1 MLLVGVTGS
10 IGMGKSTVAQMFK
23 EHGYGVYNADDTVH
37 YIYENDGEVIEKVER
52 QFPGST
58 KNGVVNRLALRDI
71 LNKDPNKFRD
81 LEQIVHPVTRKYQII
96 YIKKLIE
103 EGKMGCVLDIPLL
116 FETGGEKYVDVSIV
130 VTASESTQQSR
141 VVLERKVPLEI
152 FNAIKDQ
159 QMPDRD
165 KLKKADYIISTDKN
179 IEDTKSEVKEV
190 AAKIK
195 LINPKVWNTFF
206 NQWDKS
212 YLIQKPQD

>member
-37 YIYENDGEVIEKVER
+37 YIYENDEEVIAKVESK
-52 QFPGST
+52 FPGST
-58 KNGVVNRLALRDI
+58 KDGAVNRLALRDI
-71 LNKDPNKFRD
+71 LNKEPDKFRE

-103 EGKMGCVLDIPLL
+103 EGKAGCVLDIPLL
-116 FETGGEKYVDVSIV
+116 FETGGEKYVDISIV
-130 VTASESTQQSR
+130 VTASKETQKSR
-141 VVLERKVPLEI
+141 VVSDRKVPLEI
-152 FNAIKDQ
+152 FNAIKGQ

-165 KLKKADYIISTDKN
+165 KLKKADYIISTDSD
-179 IEDTKSEVKEV
+179 IEETKSEVKEV

-195 LINPKVWNTFF
+195 LINPKAWNTFF
-206 NQWDKS
+206 NQ
-212 YLIQKPQD
+212 

>member
-1 MLLVGVTGS
+1 
-10 IGMGKSTVAQMFK
+10 MFK

-37 YIYENDGEVIEKVER
+37 YIYENDEEVIGKVER

-58 KNGVVNRLALRDI
+58 KDGVVNRLALRDI
-71 LNKDPNKFRD
+71 LNKDPDKFRD
-81 LEQIVHPVTRKYQII
+81 LEQIVHPATRKYQII

-103 EGKMGCVLDIPLL
+103 EGKMGCALDIPLL
-116 FETGGEKYVDVSIV
+116 FETGGEKYVDVSVV
-130 VTASESTQQSR
+130 VTASEATQQSR

-165 KLKKADYIISTDKN
+165 KLKKADYIISTDNN

-190 AAKIK
+190 ATKIK
-195 LINPKVWNTFF
+195 LINPKAWNTFF
-206 NQWDKS
+206 NQ
-212 YLIQKPQD
+212 

>member
-37 YIYENDGEVIEKVER
+37 YIYENDEEVIEKVER

-58 KNGVVNRLALRDI
+58 KDGVVNRLVLRDI
-71 LNKDPNKFRD
+71 LNKDPDKFRD

-116 FETGGEKYVDVSIV
+116 FETGGEKYVDVSV
-130 VTASESTQQSR
+130 VVIASEATQQSR
-141 VVLERKVPLEI
+141 VVLERKVPVEI

-165 KLKKADYIISTDKN
+165 KLKKADYIISTDNN

-195 LINPKVWNTFF
+195 LINPKAWNTFF
-206 NQWDKS
+206 NQ
-212 YLIQKPQD
+212 

>member
-1 MLLVGVTGS
+1 MLLVGITGS

-37 YIYENDGEVIEKVER
+37 YIYENDEEVIEKVER
-52 QFPGST
+52 RFPGST
-58 KNGVVNRLALRDI
+58 KKGAVNRLALRDI
-71 LNKDPNKFRD
+71 LNKDPDKFRD
-81 LEQIVHPVTRKYQII
+81 LEQIVHPATRKYQII
-96 YIKKLIE
+96 YIKKLIA

-116 FETGGEKYVDVSIV
+116 FETGGEKYVDVSVV

-165 KLKKADYIISTDKN
+165 KLKKADYIMSTDNN

-195 LINPKVWNTFF
+195 LINPKAWNTFF
-206 NQWDKS
+206 NQ
-212 YLIQKPQD
+212 

>member
-1 MLLVGVTGS
+1 
-10 IGMGKSTVAQMFK
+10 MGKSTVAQMFK
-23 EHGYGVYNADDTVH
+23 DHGYGVYNADDTVH
-37 YIYENDGEVIEKVER
+37 YIYENDEEVIEKVER

-58 KNGVVNRLALRDI
+58 TNGAVNRLALRDI
-71 LNKDPNKFRD
+71 LNKDPDKFRD

-116 FETGGEKYVDVSIV
+116 FETGGEKYVDVSVV
-130 VTASESTQQSR
+130 VTASEATQQSR

-165 KLKKADYIISTDKN
+165 KLKKADYIISTDNN

-195 LINPKVWNTFF
+195 LINPKAWNTFF
-206 NQWDKS
+206 NQ
-212 YLIQKPQD
+212 

>member
-58 KNGVVNRLALRDI
+58 KNGAVNRLALRDI
-71 LNKDPNKFRD
+71 LNKDPDKFRD

-116 FETGGEKYVDVSIV
+116 FETGGEKYVDVSVV
-130 VTASESTQQSR
+130 VTASEATQQSR

-165 KLKKADYIISTDKN
+165 KLKKADYIISTDNN
-179 IEDTKSEVKEV
+179 IEDTKSEVREV

-195 LINPKVWNTFF
+195 LINPKAWNTFF
-206 NQWDKS
+206 NQ
-212 YLIQKPQD
+212 

>member
-37 YIYENDGEVIEKVER
+37 YIYENDEEVIAKVESK
-52 QFPGST
+52 FPGST
-58 KNGVVNRLALRDI
+58 KDGAVNRLALRDI
-71 LNKDPNKFRD
+71 LNKEPDKFRD

-103 EGKMGCVLDIPLL
+103 EGKAGCVLDIPLL
-116 FETGGEKYVDVSIV
+116 FETGGEKYVDISIV
-130 VTASESTQQSR
+130 VTASEETQKSR
-141 VVLERKVPLEI
+141 VVSDRKVPLEI

-165 KLKKADYIISTDKN
+165 KLKKADYIISTDSD
-179 IEDTKSEVKEV
+179 IEETKFEVKEV

-195 LINPKVWNTFF
+195 LINPKAWNTFF
-206 NQWDKS
+206 NQ
-212 YLIQKPQD
+212 

>member
-23 EHGYGVYNADDTVH
+23 DHGYGVYNADDTVH
-37 YIYENDGEVIEKVER
+37 YIYENDEEVIEKVER
-52 QFPGST
+52 LFPGST
-58 KNGVVNRLALRDI
+58 KDGAVNRLALRDI
-71 LNKDPNKFRD
+71 LNKDPDKFRD

-116 FETGGEKYVDVSIV
+116 FETGGEKYVDVSVV
-130 VTASESTQQSR
+130 VTASEATQQSR
-141 VVLERKVPLEI
+141 VVLERRVPLEI

-165 KLKKADYIISTDKN
+165 KLKKADYIISTDNN

-195 LINPKVWNTFF
+195 LINPKAWNTFF
-206 NQWDKS
+206 NQ
-212 YLIQKPQD
+212 

>member
-23 EHGYGVYNADDTVH
+23 DHGYGVYNADDTVH
-37 YIYENDGEVIEKVER
+37 YIYENDEEVIEKVER

-58 KNGVVNRLALRDI
+58 KDGAVNRLALRDI
-71 LNKDPNKFRD
+71 LNKDPDKFRD

-116 FETGGEKYVDVSIV
+116 FETGGEKYVDVSVV
-130 VTASESTQQSR
+130 VTASEATQQSR
-141 VVLERKVPLEI
+141 VVSERKVPLEI

-165 KLKKADYIISTDKN
+165 KLKKADYIISTDNN

-195 LINPKVWNTFF
+195 LINPKAWNTFF
-206 NQWDKS
+206 NQ
-212 YLIQKPQD
+212 

>member
-37 YIYENDGEVIEKVER
+37 YIYENDEEVIEKVER

-58 KNGVVNRLALRDI
+58 KDGVVNRLALRDI
-71 LNKDPNKFRD
+71 LNKDPDKFRD

-103 EGKMGCVLDIPLL
+103 EGKMGCILDIPLL
-116 FETGGEKYVDVSIV
+116 FETGGEKYVDVSVV
-130 VTASESTQQSR
+130 VTASEATQQSR

-165 KLKKADYIISTDKN
+165 KLKKADYIISTDNN

-195 LINPKVWNTFF
+195 LINPKAWNTFF
-206 NQWDKS
+206 NQ
-212 YLIQKPQD
+212 

>member
-37 YIYENDGEVIEKVER
+37 YIYENDEEVIAKVESK
-52 QFPGST
+52 FPGST
-58 KNGVVNRLALRDI
+58 KDGAVNRLALRDI
-71 LNKDPNKFRD
+71 LNKEPDKFRD

-103 EGKMGCVLDIPLL
+103 EGKVGCVLDIPLL
-116 FETGGEKYVDVSIV
+116 FETGGEKYVDISIV
-130 VTASESTQQSR
+130 VTASKETQKSR
-141 VVLERKVPLEI
+141 VVSDRKVPLEI

-165 KLKKADYIISTDKN
+165 KLKKADYIISTDSD
-179 IEDTKSEVKEV
+179 IEETKFEVKDV

-195 LINPKVWNTFF
+195 LINPKAWNTFF
-206 NQWDKS
+206 NQ
-212 YLIQKPQD
+212 

>member
-1 MLLVGVTGS
+1 
-10 IGMGKSTVAQMFK
+10 MGNSTVAQMFK
-23 EHGYGVYNADDTVH
+23 AHGYGVYNADDTVH
-37 YIYENDGEVIEKVER
+37 YIYENDEEVIEKVER

-58 KNGVVNRLALRDI
+58 KDGVVNRLALRDI
-71 LNKDPNKFRD
+71 LNKDPDKFRD

-103 EGKMGCVLDIPLL
+103 EGKVGCVLDIPLL
-116 FETGGEKYVDVSIV
+116 FETGGEKYVDVSVV
-130 VTASESTQQSR
+130 VTASEATQKSR

-165 KLKKADYIISTDKN
+165 KLKKADYIISTDNN

-195 LINPKVWNTFF
+195 LINPKAWNTFF
-206 NQWDKS
+206 NQ
-212 YLIQKPQD
+212 

>member
-1 MLLVGVTGS
+1 MLLVGITGS

-37 YIYENDGEVIEKVER
+37 YIYENDEEVIEKVER

-58 KNGVVNRLALRDI
+58 KNGAVNRLALRDI
-71 LNKDPNKFRD
+71 LNKDPDKFRD

-116 FETGGEKYVDVSIV
+116 FETGGEKYVDVSVV
-130 VTASESTQQSR
+130 VTASEATQQSR

-165 KLKKADYIISTDKN
+165 KLKKADYIISTDNN
-179 IEDTKSEVKEV
+179 IEDTKTEVKEV

-195 LINPKVWNTFF
+195 LINPKAWNTFF
-206 NQWDKS
+206 NQ
-212 YLIQKPQD
+212 

>member
-23 EHGYGVYNADDTVH
+23 DHGYGVYNADDTVH
-37 YIYENDGEVIEKVER
+37 YIYENDEEVIEKVER

-58 KNGVVNRLALRDI
+58 KDGVVNRLALRDI
-71 LNKDPNKFRD
+71 LNKDPDKFRD

-116 FETGGEKYVDVSIV
+116 FETGGEKYVDISIV
-130 VTASESTQQSR
+130 VTASEETQQSR
-141 VVLERKVPLEI
+141 VVSDRKVPLDI

-165 KLKKADYIISTDKN
+165 KLKKADYIISTDNN

-195 LINPKVWNTFF
+195 LINPKAWNTFF
-206 NQWDKS
+206 NQ
-212 YLIQKPQD
+212 

>member
-1 MLLVGVTGS
+1 VLLVGVTGS

-23 EHGYGVYNADDTVH
+23 DHGYGVYNADDTVH
-37 YIYENDGEVIEKVER
+37 YIYENDEEVIEKVER

-58 KNGVVNRLALRDI
+58 KDGVVNRLALRDI
-71 LNKDPNKFRD
+71 LNKDPDKFRD

-103 EGKMGCVLDIPLL
+103 EGKVGCVLDIPLL
-116 FETGGEKYVDVSIV
+116 FETGGEKYVDVSVV
-130 VTASESTQQSR
+130 VTASEATQQSR

-165 KLKKADYIISTDKN
+165 KLKKADYIISTDNN

-195 LINPKVWNTFF
+195 LINPKAWNTFF
-206 NQWDKS
+206 NQ
-212 YLIQKPQD
+212 

>member
-37 YIYENDGEVIEKVER
+37 YIYENDEEVIDKVER

-58 KNGVVNRLALRDI
+58 KDGVVNRLALRDI
-71 LNKDPNKFRD
+71 LNKDPDKFRD

-96 YIKKLIE
+96 FIKKLIE
-103 EGKMGCVLDIPLL
+103 EGKRGCVLDIPLL
-116 FETGGEKYVDVSIV
+116 FETGGEKYVDVSVV
-130 VTASESTQQSR
+130 VTASEATQQSR

-165 KLKKADYIISTDKN
+165 KLKKADYIISTDNN
-179 IEDTKSEVKEV
+179 IKDTKSEVKEV

-195 LINPKVWNTFF
+195 LINPKAWNTFF
-206 NQWDKS
+206 NQ
-212 YLIQKPQD
+212 

>member
-37 YIYENDGEVIEKVER
+37 YIYENDEEVIAKVESK
-52 QFPGST
+52 FPGST
-58 KNGVVNRLALRDI
+58 KDGVVNRLELRDI
-71 LNKDPNKFRD
+71 LNKEPDKFRD

-103 EGKMGCVLDIPLL
+103 EGKAGCVLDIPLL
-116 FETGGEKYVDVSIV
+116 FETGGEKYVDIAIV
-130 VTASESTQQSR
+130 VTASEETQKSR
-141 VVLERKVPLEI
+141 VVSDRKVPLEI

-165 KLKKADYIISTDKN
+165 KLKKADYIISTDSD
-179 IEDTKSEVKEV
+179 IEATKFEVKEV

-195 LINPKVWNTFF
+195 LINPKAWNTFF
-206 NQWDKS
+206 NQ
-212 YLIQKPQD
+212 

>member
-1 MLLVGVTGS
+1 MLLVGITGS

-37 YIYENDGEVIEKVER
+37 YIYENDKEVIEKVER

-58 KNGVVNRLALRDI
+58 KDGVVNRLALRDI
-71 LNKDPNKFRD
+71 LNKDPDKFRD

-116 FETGGEKYVDVSIV
+116 FETGGEKYVDVSVV
-130 VTASESTQQSR
+130 VTASEATQQSR

-165 KLKKADYIISTDKN
+165 KLKKADYIISTDNN

-195 LINPKVWNTFF
+195 LINPKAWNTFF
-206 NQWDKS
+206 NQ
-212 YLIQKPQD
+212 

>member
-37 YIYENDGEVIEKVER
+37 YIYENDEEVIAKVESK
-52 QFPGST
+52 FPGST
-58 KNGVVNRLALRDI
+58 KDGAVNRLALRDI
-71 LNKDPNKFRD
+71 LNKEPDKFRD

-103 EGKMGCVLDIPLL
+103 EGKVGCVLDIPLL
-116 FETGGEKYVDVSIV
+116 FETGGEKYVDIAIV
-130 VTASESTQQSR
+130 VTASEETQKSR
-141 VVLERKVPLEI
+141 VVSDRKVPLEI
-152 FNAIKDQ
+152 FNSIKDQ

-165 KLKKADYIISTDKN
+165 KLKKADYIISTDSD
-179 IEDTKSEVKEV
+179 IEETKFEVKEV

-195 LINPKVWNTFF
+195 LINPKAWNTFF
-206 NQWDKS
+206 NQ
-212 YLIQKPQD
+212 

>member
-23 EHGYGVYNADDTVH
+23 DHGYGVYNADDTVH

-58 KNGVVNRLALRDI
+58 KDGVVNRLALRDI
-71 LNKDPNKFRD
+71 LNKDPDKFRD

-116 FETGGEKYVDVSIV
+116 FETGGEKYVDVSVV
-130 VTASESTQQSR
+130 VTASEATQQSR

-165 KLKKADYIISTDKN
+165 KLKKADYIISTDNN

-195 LINPKVWNTFF
+195 LINPKAWNTFF
-206 NQWDKS
+206 NQ
-212 YLIQKPQD
+212 

>member
-37 YIYENDGEVIEKVER
+37 YIYENDEEVIEKVER

-58 KNGVVNRLALRDI
+58 KNGAVNRLALRDI
-71 LNKDPNKFRD
+71 LNKDPDKFRD
-81 LEQIVHPVTRKYQII
+81 LEQIVHPITRKYQII

-116 FETGGEKYVDVSIV
+116 FETGGEKYVDVSVV
-130 VTASESTQQSR
+130 VTASEATQQSR
-141 VVLERKVPLEI
+141 VVSERKVPLEI

-165 KLKKADYIISTDKN
+165 KLKKADYIISTDSD
-179 IEDTKSEVKEV
+179 IEETRSEVKEV

-195 LINPKVWNTFF
+195 LINPKAWNTFF
-206 NQWDKS
+206 NQ
-212 YLIQKPQD
+212 

>member
-23 EHGYGVYNADDTVH
+23 DHGYGVYNADDAVH
-37 YIYENDGEVIEKVER
+37 YIYENDEEVIEKVER

-58 KNGVVNRLALRDI
+58 KDGAVNRLALRDI
-71 LNKDPNKFRD
+71 LNKDPDKFRD

-116 FETGGEKYVDVSIV
+116 FETGGEKYVDVSVV
-130 VTASESTQQSR
+130 VTASEATQQSR

-165 KLKKADYIISTDKN
+165 KLKKADYIISTDNN

-195 LINPKVWNTFF
+195 LINPKAWNTFF
-206 NQWDKS
+206 NQ
-212 YLIQKPQD
+212 

>member
-37 YIYENDGEVIEKVER
+37 YIYENDEEVIEKVER

-58 KNGVVNRLALRDI
+58 KNGVINRLALRDI
-71 LNKDPNKFRD
+71 LNKDPDKFRD

-116 FETGGEKYVDVSIV
+116 FETGGEKYVDVSVV
-130 VTASESTQQSR
+130 VTASEATQQSR

-159 QMPDRD
+159 QMPDRE
-165 KLKKADYIISTDKN
+165 KLKKADYIISTDNN

-195 LINPKVWNTFF
+195 LINPKAWNTFF
-206 NQWDKS
+206 NQ
-212 YLIQKPQD
+212 

>member
-23 EHGYGVYNADDTVH
+23 DHGYGVYNADDAVH
-37 YIYENDGEVIEKVER
+37 YIYENDEEVIEKVER

-58 KNGVVNRLALRDI
+58 KDGLVNRLALRDI
-71 LNKDPNKFRD
+71 LNKDPDKFRD

-116 FETGGEKYVDVSIV
+116 FETGGEKYVDVSVV
-130 VTASESTQQSR
+130 VTASEATQQSR

-165 KLKKADYIISTDKN
+165 KLKKADYIISTDNN

-195 LINPKVWNTFF
+195 LINPKAWNTFF
-206 NQWDKS
+206 NQ
-212 YLIQKPQD
+212 